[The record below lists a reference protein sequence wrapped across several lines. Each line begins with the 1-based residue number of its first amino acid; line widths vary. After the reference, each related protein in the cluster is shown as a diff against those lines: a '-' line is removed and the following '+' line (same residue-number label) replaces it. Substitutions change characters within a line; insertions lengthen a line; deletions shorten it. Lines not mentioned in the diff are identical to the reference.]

1 MNLQF
6 LPLLA
11 LDLRP
16 PVRLFLMS
24 LHVLSKLASQIVHL
38 SLSWASW
45 TRLTRRAA
53 QPLCTSAQ
61 GWMCYFTVWR
71 ATQLFRELALELFNR
86 QTAERSFSYTERTPR
101 PANPILRPAYQGSNP
116 VADIFSMWALR
127 TTVKYLPRIAKDR
140 GDHEA
145 RSQMLYVSYPFLTL
159 LL

>member
-6 LPLLA
+6 LPLPV

-24 LHVLSKLASQIVHL
+24 LHVLSRLASQIVHL
-38 SLSWASW
+38 NLSWASW
-45 TRLTRRAA
+45 TRLTRRAV

-61 GWMCYFTVWR
+61 GWMCCSIVWR
-71 ATQLFRELALELFNR
+71 ATLLFRELTFGFFDR
-86 QTAERSFSYTERTPR
+86 QTTERSFSYTERTPR

-127 TTVKYLPRIAKDR
+127 TTVKYLPRIAKDS

-145 RSQMLYVSYPFLTL
+145 RSQMLYVSYPCSASQF
-159 LL
+159 